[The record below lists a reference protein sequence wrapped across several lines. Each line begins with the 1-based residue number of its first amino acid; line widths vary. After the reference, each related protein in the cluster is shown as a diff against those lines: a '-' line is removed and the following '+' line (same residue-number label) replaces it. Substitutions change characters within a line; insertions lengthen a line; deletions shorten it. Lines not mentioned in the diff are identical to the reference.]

1 MRLGGY
7 DYAKNGIYFVSNV
20 VQNRLCL
27 FGWIINNVM
36 ILSEAGKMI
45 ERWYLRLENKFEGI
59 KCHEYIIMPNHYH
72 FLIEILPN
80 QESNIDSSIVGADP
94 SVRPKQNL
102 NLSQI
107 LQWFKTMTT
116 NEYIRMVKEKG
127 WRNFNKRLWQ
137 RSFDDRIMRGYEIE
151 RYKNYI
157 KNNPKK
163 WKEVWK

>member
-1 MRLGGY
+1 
-7 DYAKNGIYFVSNV
+7 
-20 VQNRLCL
+20 
-27 FGWIINNVM
+27 
-36 ILSEAGKMI
+36 
-45 ERWYLRLENKFEGI
+45 
-59 KCHEYIIMPNHYH
+59 
-72 FLIEILPN
+72 
-80 QESNIDSSIVGADP
+80 
-94 SVRPKQNL
+94 
-102 NLSQI
+102 
-107 LQWFKTMTT
+107 MTT

>member
-72 FLIEILPN
+72 FFN
-80 QESNIDSSIVGADP
+80 RDP
-94 SVRPKQNL
+94 SQSRK
-102 NLSQI
+102 
-107 LQWFKTMTT
+107 
-116 NEYIRMVKEKG
+116 
-127 WRNFNKRLWQ
+127 
-137 RSFDDRIMRGYEIE
+137 
-151 RYKNYI
+151 
-157 KNNPKK
+157 
-163 WKEVWK
+163 